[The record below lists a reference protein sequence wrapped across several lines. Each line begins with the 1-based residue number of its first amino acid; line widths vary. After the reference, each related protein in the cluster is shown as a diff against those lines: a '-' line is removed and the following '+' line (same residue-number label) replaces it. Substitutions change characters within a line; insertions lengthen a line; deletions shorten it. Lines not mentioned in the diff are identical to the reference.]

1 MLFFIVYNS
10 SEVILFMENKS
21 ELNKDELMKIVGK
34 RVKKLREGR
43 GWYQK
48 ELARR
53 LDIYVNVISDIE
65 KGKRLPTQIML
76 YQMSYIFNVSIDY
89 LFGSEERLLTEFEKE
104 AIRFSKMMKNNG
116 YSIDDVKRIMNI
128 IIEVNKK

>member
-1 MLFFIVYNS
+1 
-10 SEVILFMENKS
+10 MENKS

-104 AIRFSKMMKNNG
+104 AIRFSKAMKNNG

>member
-1 MLFFIVYNS
+1 M
-10 SEVILFMENKS
+10 ILFMENKS

-104 AIRFSKMMKNNG
+104 AIRFSKIMKNNG